1 MLSACQS
8 CVTTS
13 HSRSVWNNLPR
24 RFLNL
29 HEYQAKELMDRFGV
43 ATQKG
48 YVAGNENEAIEKAR
62 QLKKEGVDTLVI
74 KAQIFAGGRGK
85 GHLSS
90 GLQGGV
96 QFTKNVQE
104 VGDLSKKMIGHTL
117 VTHQTGPDGM
127 KVHKVLLT
135 EAVDIQKELYLA
147 IILDRAAGGAV
158 VVACKEGGVEIE
170 EVAERNPSAIRVEP
184 IDILTGITE
193 ANLEAIATALI
204 GCKDGYTHNVQKL
217 RGQLK
222 DLLKKMYKLFTDT
235 DASQIEIN
243 PLAVTRDGRVLCVDA
258 KLNFDDNAQFRQK
271 ELFAQEDT
279 STKDKREMAAEEY
292 HMNFVSMDGNIG
304 CLVNGAGLAMATM
317 DIIQLH
323 GGSPANFL
331 DLGGGAT
338 KEQVLKSLEL
348 LSADPN
354 VKTILVNIFGGITR
368 CDTVAQGILEA
379 AQEIGLRC
387 PLVVRLVGNNA
398 ELARDIINSP
408 DLQKTGIKIIYVQ
421 DFSQAAKTAVEVAS
435 QK

>member
-147 IILDRAAGGAV
+147 IILDRAAGGLYLTPDL
-158 VVACKEGGVEIE
+158 
-170 EVAERNPSAIRVEP
+170 EV
-184 IDILTGITE
+184 
-193 ANLEAIATALI
+193 
-204 GCKDGYTHNVQKL
+204 
-217 RGQLK
+217 
-222 DLLKKMYKLFTDT
+222 
-235 DASQIEIN
+235 
-243 PLAVTRDGRVLCVDA
+243 
-258 KLNFDDNAQFRQK
+258 
-271 ELFAQEDT
+271 
-279 STKDKREMAAEEY
+279 
-292 HMNFVSMDGNIG
+292 
-304 CLVNGAGLAMATM
+304 GL
-317 DIIQLH
+317 
-323 GGSPANFL
+323 
-331 DLGGGAT
+331 
-338 KEQVLKSLEL
+338 
-348 LSADPN
+348 
-354 VKTILVNIFGGITR
+354 
-368 CDTVAQGILEA
+368 
-379 AQEIGLRC
+379 
-387 PLVVRLVGNNA
+387 GNNRMKQQNGWSKR
-398 ELARDIINSP
+398 LI
-408 DLQKTGIKIIYVQ
+408 
-421 DFSQAAKTAVEVAS
+421 
-435 QK
+435 